1 MGDTRTQQ
9 EKLHD
14 KHGGLG
20 TDPSRDA
27 SKQGTTGQPKW
38 LHTITRWFA

>member
-1 MGDTRTQQ
+1 MSDNRTQQ
-9 EKLHD
+9 DRLHD

-27 SKQGTTGQPKW
+27 SKQGGAGAPK
-38 LHTITRWFA
+38 RAAS